1 MQEFVPTSSG
11 MVIHS
16 AENPEDEIPVGPQ
29 IYPYGTPQQAQSTVG
44 TGLTSE
50 IPTTGGYQVGG
61 VQTRATVDTENLQPE
76 VQYDNSQYE
85 TTITPQVNYVESP
98 ITYNVGV
105 TGYQEAGYNTLS
117 GPMKTITRYEPVT
130 STVMVPQVTTR
141 YVAMPSRYRTGD
153 TFTPPPI
160 PTPELAV
167 QQPLY
172 NPDTVPLPAPIQA
185 PFAALPQPKIIP
197 VPPPPPPVIDE
208 GHYVSNYPIY
218 ETDPRR
224 PSYLAQRS
232 LLLSQLS
239 QQAALPASTGV
250 VSVAGVN
257 NLSVNPALST
267 GLSVNPAL
275 NPTYSTGLV
284 DPTLNTG
291 LGELSTG
298 MNNIGTGLNN
308 LETGLGNNITTG
320 INNVGHNI
328 SNIGIG
334 VDKVNNGL
342 NNFNANA
349 RTGISDS
356 FNNTANNIGSRLR
369 NGFNNFAENTANT
382 ADNVRSGIS
391 NGLHDTSHG
400 LSNLE
405 NRIENSAHNAI
416 NKARRGFKNIGD
428 EIKNAFH

>member
-11 MVIHS
+11 MVVHS

-44 TGLTSE
+44 PGLTSE

-61 VQTRATVDTENLQPE
+61 IQTRATVDTENLQPE

-85 TTITPQVNYVESP
+85 TTTTPQVNYVESP
-98 ITYNVGV
+98 ISYNVGV
-105 TGYQEAGYNTLS
+105 TGYNILS
-117 GPMKTITRYEPVT
+117 RPMTSITRYEPVI
-130 STVMVPQVTTR
+130 STVMLPQVTTR
-141 YVAMPSRYRTGD
+141 YVAMPSRYGTGD

-185 PFAALPQPKIIP
+185 PFAALPQPKIIS
-197 VPPPPPPVIDE
+197 VFTPPPPPVIDE

-224 PSYLAQRS
+224 STYLAQRS

-239 QQAALPASTGV
+239 QQAALPTLTGV

-257 NLSVNPALST
+257 NLSVNP
-267 GLSVNPAL
+267 VL

-284 DPTLNTG
+284 DPTLSTGLG
-291 LGELSTG
+291 LGEL
-298 MNNIGTGLNN
+298 N
-308 LETGLGNNITTG
+308 TG

-334 VDKVNNGL
+334 VDKVNKGL

-356 FNNTANNIGSRLR
+356 FNNTANNIGSRLK
-369 NGFNNFAENTANT
+369 NGFNNFADNTANT

-391 NGLHDTSHG
+391 NGLHDTSQG

-416 NKARRGFKNIGD
+416 NKARRGFKNIGN
-428 EIKNAFH
+428 EIKNAFN